1 LKRTPLALLLF
12 AVWIVA
18 LAILGWFVQRQ
29 LVVGADLRLFLPSPT
44 TPEQRLLLEEVGE
57 GPASRVLAIALE
69 GAPPEQLADISRGL
83 VARLQDSREFR
94 LVTNGEF
101 TLDSVPDE
109 LLPYRFLLSPTLDTQ
124 RFDAPYL
131 HAELLAR
138 ARDLASPAGSFLEPW
153 LPRDPTL
160 EMLKLLQRW
169 QPMQEPR
176 REYDVWFDRSGRRA
190 LLVAETRAA
199 AFDPDRQRE
208 ALDGLQGALA
218 SAASGT
224 PVKMT
229 VSGAGKFS
237 VMMEARTRG
246 QAQALGTA
254 ATVGMILLLLI
265 AYRRIG
271 SIVLSILPLAS
282 AGLAGLAVVSALF
295 GTVHGITLAFGF
307 TLIGVAQD
315 YPLHLLS
322 HRRPDHDPVQIARH
336 LWPTLATGVAST
348 CIAYFTFLF
357 SGVIGLAQLACFTVA
372 ALAVAG
378 LTTRFALPPLMDRTA
393 QDFGASPFLDR
404 LWQRIEMLPR
414 MRWIGVLIA
423 IVALAVIALAPQ
435 RFWENDLARLTPVP
449 EDLLMQD
456 QRLRGELGTPD
467 VRYLLVVDAADS
479 DGALT
484 QLEALDPA
492 LQALVARHA
501 IGGYDH
507 AARYVPSA
515 ATQLRR
521 RHRLP
526 DTASLRS
533 ALQVALADTPFRP
546 DVFEPFAQDVARARR
561 LRPLTIETMRS
572 TALGASMDMLISQR
586 RENPAQG
593 CANAAGAGCAGAA
606 TNALVTFSGV
616 QDVAA
621 LRALATAAGS
631 NVRLLDTKGE
641 SETLVAAQRTRM
653 LWTLAVAA
661 ALLVGVITFALRSRS
676 RILRVLAP
684 MALTTL
690 IVLAALRGSGV
701 SLNLFH
707 LIALILAAGLGL
719 DYALFFEHA
728 SADRAEQR
736 RTLHAVLVCSF
747 STLMVFALLMISD
760 VPVLRAI
767 GVTVTLGV
775 ICNFV
780 LALLLTRPEMGT
792 FLISSAT
799 PALPMAPG
807 EMRNVPISA
816 LIPQQGA
823 MCLLERI
830 VDWDER
836 RVVLETD
843 SHRSLSNPLR
853 VADKLRAIH
862 LCEYGAQAMAVHGAL
877 RTGARTAGDGM
888 LVAMRSVT
896 FTRDWIHDLPASLRV
911 EAECLQHDAASL
923 QYSFRITH
931 HDEKLGDQLLAEG
944 RAAVMLQAA
953 RTA

>member
-1 LKRTPLALLLF
+1 MKRTLQARLLF
-12 AVWIVA
+12 AAWVVA
-18 LAILGWFVQRQ
+18 LAVLGWFVNQQ
-29 LVVGADLRLFLPSPT
+29 LVVGDDLRLFLPSPT

-57 GPASRVLAIALE
+57 GPASRVLAIALQ
-69 GAPPEQLADISRGL
+69 GAPPEQLADISREL
-83 VARLQDSREFR
+83 VAKLQGNREFR

-101 TLDSVPDE
+101 TLDSVSDE

-124 RFDAPYL
+124 RFDAQYL

-160 EMLKLLQRW
+160 EMLNLLQRW

-190 LLVAETRAA
+190 LLIAETQAP

-208 ALDGLQGALA
+208 ALRQLNVALQ
-218 SAASGT
+218 SAAGT
-224 PVKMT
+224 VPVQAT
-229 VSGAGKFS
+229 LSGAGKFS
-237 VMMEARTRG
+237 VVIEQHTRG
-246 QAQALGTA
+246 QAQTLGTA
-254 ATVGMILLLLI
+254 ATVGMILLLLV
-265 AYRRIG
+265 AYRRLG

-282 AGLAGLAVVSALF
+282 AGLAGLAAVSALF

-315 YPLHLLS
+315 YPMHLLS
-322 HRRPDHDPVQIARH
+322 HRRPGEDPVQIARH

-378 LTTRFALPPLMDRTA
+378 LTTRFGLPPLMDRTA
-393 QDFGASPFLDR
+393 QDFGDSRFLVW
-404 LWQRIEMLPR
+404 LWKKIEVLPR
-414 MRWIGVLIA
+414 MRWIGVIVA
-423 IVALAVIALAPQ
+423 IVALAVIVLAPQ

-456 QRLRGELGTPD
+456 TRLRAELGTPD
-467 VRYLLVVDAADS
+467 VRYLLAVDAADS
-479 DGALT
+479 DAALKG
-484 QLEALDPA
+484 LEALDPG
-492 LQALVARHA
+492 LRALVARHA

-515 ATQLRR
+515 ATQLLR

-526 DTASLRS
+526 ETAALRE
-533 ALQVALADTPFRP
+533 ALRAALADTPFRP
-546 DVFEPFAQDVARARR
+546 DVFEPFVQDVARASR
-561 LRPLTIETMRS
+561 LPPLTIETMRNTS
-572 TALGASMDMLISQR
+572 LGASMDMLISQR
-586 RENPAQG
+586 HERV
-593 CANAAGAGCAGAA
+593 
-606 TNALVTFSGV
+606 NALVTFSGV
-616 QDVAA
+616 QDVDA
-621 LRALATAAGS
+621 LRAFATAAGGH
-631 NVRLLDTKGE
+631 VRLLDTKGE
-641 SETLVAAQRTRM
+641 SEALVAAQRTRM
-653 LWTLAVAA
+653 LWTLAVASL
-661 ALLVGVITFALRSRS
+661 LLVGVIAFALRSRS
-676 RILRVLAP
+676 RVLRVLAP

-690 IVLAALRGSGV
+690 IVLAVLRGGGV

-736 RTLHAVLVCSF
+736 RTLHAVLVCSL

-775 ICNFV
+775 MFNFV
-780 LALLLTRPEMGT
+780 LALLLTRPATSGEMGT
-792 FLISSAT
+792 
-799 PALPMAPG
+799 
-807 EMRNVPISA
+807 VPISS

-823 MCLLERI
+823 MCLLER
-830 VDWDER
+830 VVAWDER

-843 SHRSLSNPLR
+843 THRLPSNPLR

-877 RTGARTAGDGM
+877 QTGSRTAADGM
-888 LVAMRSVT
+888 LVAMRSVA
-896 FTRDWIHDLPASLRV
+896 FTRDWIHDLPSSLKV
-911 EAECLQHDAASL
+911 EAECLQHDATSL
-923 QYSFRITH
+923 QYSFRVTH
-931 HDEKLGDQLLAEG
+931 RDELLAEG
-944 RAAVMLQAA
+944 RAAVILAHA
-953 RTA
+953 TGSDR

>member
-1 LKRTPLALLLF
+1 MKRTPQALLLL
-12 AVWIVA
+12 AAWIVA

-57 GPASRVLAIALE
+57 GPASRVLAIALD
-69 GAPPEQLADISRGL
+69 GAPPEQLADVSREL
-83 VARLQDSREFR
+83 VATLQDSREFR
-94 LVTNGEF
+94 LITNGEF
-101 TLDSVPDE
+101 ALDSVPDE

-124 RFDAPYL
+124 RFDAQYL
-131 HAELLAR
+131 HSELLAR

-190 LLVAETRAA
+190 LLVAETQAP
-199 AFDPDRQRE
+199 AFDPDRQQA
-208 ALDGLQGALA
+208 ALTELQGALA
-218 SAASGT
+218 SVASGA

-229 VSGAGKFS
+229 VSGAGEFS
-237 VMMEARTRG
+237 VLMEARTRG

-254 ATVGMILLLLI
+254 ATVGMILLLLV

-282 AGLAGLAVVSALF
+282 AGLVGLAVVSALF

-322 HRRPDHDPVQIARH
+322 HRRPAQEPVTIARH

-372 ALAVAG
+372 GLAVAG
-378 LTTRFALPPLMDRTA
+378 LTTRFGLPPLMERAA

-404 LWQRIEMLPR
+404 LWNGIEALPR
-414 MRWIGVLIA
+414 MRWIAAIIVVL
-423 IVALAVIALAPQ
+423 ALAAIAWSP
-435 RFWENDLARLTPVP
+435 RPFWENDLARLTPIP
-449 EDLLMQD
+449 EDLLVQD
-456 QRLRGELGTPD
+456 QQLRGELGTPD

-479 DGALT
+479 DAALR
-484 QLEALDPA
+484 QLEALDTG
-492 LQALVARHA
+492 LQALIERHA

-521 RHRLP
+521 QQRLP
-526 DTASLRS
+526 AIDSLRA
-533 ALQVALADTPFRP
+533 ALRTGLVDTPFRP
-546 DVFEPFAQDVARARR
+546 DVFEPFVQDVERARM
-561 LRPLTIETMRS
+561 LPPLSIEAMRN
-572 TALGASMDMLISQR
+572 TTLGASMDMLISQR
-586 RENPAQG
+586 RDR
-593 CANAAGAGCAGAA
+593 

-621 LRALATAAGS
+621 LRAFASAAGN

-641 SETLVAAQRTRM
+641 SEALVAAQRTRM
-653 LWTLAVAA
+653 LWTLAVAS
-661 ALLVGVITFALRSRS
+661 LLLIGVIAFALRSRS
-676 RILRVLAP
+676 RVLRVLAP

-690 IVLAALRGSGV
+690 IVLAVLRASGV

-707 LIALILAAGLGL
+707 LIALILGAGLGL

-736 RTLHAVLVCSF
+736 RTLHAVLVCSL

-780 LALLLTRPEMGT
+780 LALLLTRPET
-792 FLISSAT
+792 K
-799 PALPMAPG
+799 
-807 EMRNVPISA
+807 NVPISS
-816 LIPQQGA
+816 LIPHQGA

-830 VDWDER
+830 VEWDER

-843 SHRSLSNPLR
+843 THRSPSNPLL
-853 VADKLRAIH
+853 VAGKLRAVH

-877 RTGARTAGDGM
+877 RAGTGAAAHGM
-888 LVAMRSVT
+888 LVAMRSVELA
-896 FTRDWIHDLPASLRV
+896 RDWLHDLPSSLRI
-911 EAECLQHDAASL
+911 EAECLHNEPSSL
-923 QYSFRITH
+923 QYSFRVTH
-931 HDEKLGDQLLAEG
+931 RGELLAAG
-944 RAAVMLQAA
+944 RAAVMLQVP

>member
-1 LKRTPLALLLF
+1 LKRTPRALLLL
-12 AVWIVA
+12 AAWVIA
-18 LAILGWFVQRQ
+18 LAILGWFVQQR

-57 GPASRVLAIALE
+57 GPASRVLAIALD
-69 GAPPEQLADISRGL
+69 GAPPEQLADISREL
-83 VARLQDSREFR
+83 VAALQDSREFR

-109 LLPYRFLLSPTLDTQ
+109 LLPYRFLLSPTVDTQ
-124 RFDAPYL
+124 RFDAEYL

-190 LLVAETRAA
+190 LLVAESQAP
-199 AFDPDRQRE
+199 AFDPDRQRA
-208 ALDGLQGALA
+208 ALQELERALT
-218 SAASGT
+218 AAANGVS
-224 PVKMT
+224 VKMT

-237 VMMEARTRG
+237 VLMEQRTRG

-265 AYRRIG
+265 AYRRLG
-271 SIVLSILPLAS
+271 SIVLSALPLAS

-322 HRRPDHDPVQIARH
+322 HRRPDREPAAIARH

-348 CIAYFTFLF
+348 CIAYFAFLF

-372 ALAVAG
+372 GLAVAG
-378 LTTRFALPPLMDRTA
+378 LTTRFGLPPLMDRTA

-404 LWQRIEMLPR
+404 LWNRIEALPR
-414 MRWIGVLIA
+414 MRWLAAVIA
-423 IVALAVIALAPQ
+423 VVALALVALSP
-435 RFWENDLARLTPVP
+435 RPFWENDLARLTPVP
-449 EDLLMQD
+449 EDLLLRD
-456 QRLRGELGTPD
+456 QQLRAELGTPD

-479 DGALT
+479 DAALSR
-484 QLEALDPA
+484 LEALDPE
-492 LQALVARHA
+492 LQALVARRA

-521 RHRLP
+521 QQRLP
-526 DTASLRS
+526 DVDSLRA
-533 ALQVALADTPFRP
+533 ALRAALAGTPFRP
-546 DVFEPFAQDVARARR
+546 NVFEPFAHDVQRART
-561 LRPLTIETMRS
+561 LPSLSIEAMRNTS
-572 TALGASMDMLISQR
+572 LGASMDMLISQR
-586 RENPAQG
+586 RDR
-593 CANAAGAGCAGAA
+593 

-621 LRALATAAGS
+621 LRAFAAAAGD

-641 SETLVAAQRTRM
+641 SEALVAAQRTRM
-653 LWTLAVAA
+653 LWTLAVAS
-661 ALLVGVITFALRSRS
+661 LLLLGVIAFALRSRS
-676 RILRVLAP
+676 RVYRVLAP

-690 IVLAALRGSGV
+690 IVLAVLRGSGV

-728 SADRAEQR
+728 AADRTEQR
-736 RTLHAVLVCSF
+736 RTLHAVLVCSL

-775 ICNFV
+775 VCNFV
-780 LALLLTRPEMGT
+780 LALLLTRPST
-792 FLISSAT
+792 PRPSS
-799 PALPMAPG
+799 
-807 EMRNVPISA
+807 
-816 LIPQQGA
+816 LIPHQGA
-823 MCLLERI
+823 MCLLDRI
-830 VDWDER
+830 ISWDER

-843 SHRSLSNPLR
+843 THRSATNPLR
-853 VADKLRAIH
+853 VAGKLRAIH

-877 RTGARTAGDGM
+877 HAATATAADGV
-888 LVAMRSVT
+888 LVSMRSVV
-896 FTRDWIHDLPASLRV
+896 FARDWIHDLPSSLRV
-911 EAECLQHDAASL
+911 EAECLHNEALSL

-931 HDEKLGDQLLAEG
+931 QGELLAEG
-944 RAAVMLQAA
+944 RAAVILTPSRQ
-953 RTA
+953 

>member
-1 LKRTPLALLLF
+1 MKRTPQALLLLV
-12 AVWIVA
+12 AWVVA

-57 GPASRVLAIALE
+57 GPASRVLAIALD
-69 GAPPEQLADISRGL
+69 GAPPEQLADVSREL
-83 VARLQDSREFR
+83 VATLQDSREFR
-94 LVTNGEF
+94 LITNGEF
-101 TLDSVPDE
+101 ALDSVPDE

-124 RFDAPYL
+124 RFDAQYL

-160 EMLKLLQRW
+160 EMLKLLQGW

-190 LLVAETRAA
+190 LLVAATEAP
-199 AFDPDRQRE
+199 AFDPDRQRA
-208 ALDGLQGALA
+208 ALAELQRALA
-218 SAASGT
+218 SAAAGA
-224 PVKMT
+224 PVKMA
-229 VSGAGKFS
+229 VSGAGEFS
-237 VMMEARTRG
+237 VLMEERTRG
-246 QAQALGTA
+246 QAQAFGTA

-265 AYRRIG
+265 AYRRIA

-282 AGLAGLAVVSALF
+282 AGLVGLAVVSALF

-322 HRRPDHDPVQIARH
+322 HRRPDEEPAAIARH

-372 ALAVAG
+372 GLAVAG
-378 LTTRFALPPLMDRTA
+378 LTTRFGLPPLMARVA
-393 QDFGASPFLDR
+393 QDFGASRFLDR
-404 LWQRIEMLPR
+404 LWNRIEALPR
-414 MRWIGVLIA
+414 MRWIAAVIA
-423 IVALAVIALAPQ
+423 VVALAVIALAPRQ
-435 RFWENDLARLTPVP
+435 FWENDLARLTPVP
-449 EDLLMQD
+449 EDLLLQD

-467 VRYLLVVDAADS
+467 VRYLLVVDAANS
-479 DGALT
+479 DAALGR
-484 QLEALDPA
+484 LEALEPG
-492 LQALVARHA
+492 LRELIERRA

-515 ATQLRR
+515 ASQLRR
-521 RHRLP
+521 QQRLP
-526 DTASLRS
+526 DLDTLRG
-533 ALQVALADTPFRP
+533 ALREALVGTPFRP
-546 DVFEPFAQDVARARR
+546 DVFEPFVRDVERARA
-561 LRPLTIETMRS
+561 LPPLSIDAMRKS
-572 TALGASMDMLISQR
+572 GLGASMDMLISQR
-586 RENPAQG
+586 RER
-593 CANAAGAGCAGAA
+593 
-606 TNALVTFSGV
+606 TNALITFSGV

-621 LRALATAAGS
+621 LRALAAAAG
-631 NVRLLDTKGE
+631 NDVRLLDTKGE
-641 SETLVAAQRTRM
+641 SEALVAAQRSRM
-653 LWTLAVAA
+653 LWTLAVAS
-661 ALLVGVITFALRSRS
+661 LLLIGVIAFALRSRS
-676 RILRVLAP
+676 RIYRVLAP

-690 IVLAALRGSGV
+690 IVLAVLRGSGV

-707 LIALILAAGLGL
+707 LISLILAAGLGL

-736 RTLHAVLVCSF
+736 RTLHAVLVCSL

-775 ICNFV
+775 VFNFV
-780 LALLLTRPEMGT
+780 LALLLTRPEM
-792 FLISSAT
+792 
-799 PALPMAPG
+799 
-807 EMRNVPISA
+807 RNVPIAS
-816 LIPQQGA
+816 LIPHQGA

-830 VDWDER
+830 VEWNER

-843 SHRSLSNPLR
+843 SHRSPSNPLR

-877 RTGARTAGDGM
+877 LAGTPTAADGM

-896 FTRDWIHDLPASLRV
+896 FARDWIHDLPSSLRV
-911 EAECLQHDAASL
+911 EAECLHNEASSL
-923 QYSFRITH
+923 QYSFRVTH
-931 HDEKLGDQLLAEG
+931 RGELLAEG
-944 RAAVMLQAA
+944 RAAVMLQAP